1 MKQLLVL
8 TFFLL
13 LGAIAAFFLQ
23 YNDPAIMPGL
33 MRKLVL
39 AATIDQGFL
48 FVAAGIFTF
57 QGAFRVQQLG
67 GIIGVGLR
75 LFSIGLIIF
84 GLGFIQFPFMVFFN
98 AWNSFYAT
106 SGLYWLAYIIGGLSM
121 VVGLLITARRYTNKA
136 IIALLATLVTA
147 ILFRIALFV
156 FPYLL
161 GGKDQPLSAL
171 RTYHTVDAIIYFFS
185 ALLFILSIL
194 LRQVFGISTVGR
206 IFRYL
211 VTAFFLIV
219 ILALLTIDANING
232 INRWYDYYGIYYFL
246 VFFSAVSFAYFGYKL
261 KSIHI

>member
-1 MKQLLVL
+1 MKQLIVLV
-8 TFFLL
+8 FFLL
-13 LGAIAAFFLQ
+13 VGTVAAFFLH
-23 YNDPAIMPGL
+23 YNDPTIMPGL

-39 AATIDQGFL
+39 AATIDQGFI

-75 LFSIGLIIF
+75 IFSIGLIIF

-98 AWNSFYAT
+98 AWNSFYAI

-121 VVGLLITARRYTNKA
+121 VIGLLTTAQRYTNKA
-136 IIALLATLVTA
+136 IIALLITLFTA
-147 ILFRIALFV
+147 ILFRISLFIS
-156 FPYLL
+156 PYLL
-161 GGKDQPLSAL
+161 GGKGQPFSKLQ
-171 RTYHTVDAIIYFFS
+171 TTHTIDAIIYFFS
-185 ALLFILSIL
+185 ILLFILSIL
-194 LRQVFGISTVGR
+194 LRQVFGVSTVGR

-219 ILALLTIDANING
+219 PLALLTIDASING

-246 VFFSAVSFAYFGYKL
+246 VFLSAVSFAYFGYKL
-261 KSIHI
+261 ESIQI